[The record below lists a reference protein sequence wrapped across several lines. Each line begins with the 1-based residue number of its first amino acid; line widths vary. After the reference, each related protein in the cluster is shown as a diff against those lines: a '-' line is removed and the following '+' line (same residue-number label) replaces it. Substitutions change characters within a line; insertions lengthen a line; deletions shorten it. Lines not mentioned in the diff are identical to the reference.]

1 MRKVLAVIL
10 SLAMLLSVTACGAEQ
25 TAQANDADE
34 TYISASGTDTEDDEP
49 ESVTDDSDEGIA
61 ESDATEENPELDFPE
76 LDDAELLL
84 YVENTVYSDLIDQL
98 EDGEYF
104 VENVSATYISK
115 EYLEEVAY
123 NSQAN
128 IYFGYTLEE
137 LEDESQGTK
146 FVFTLGDDGTT
157 TVQAFEDYDDTYDQ
171 IVRNVAVGTGVIL
184 VCVTVSAV
192 SGGVGAPAVSM
203 IFAASAKTGTTV
215 AVSSGLFSGVAAGI
229 ITGIQTEDFDEA
241 IKAAELAASEGF
253 KWGAISGAVLGGA
266 SEAVGLYGATLNG
279 LTMNEAAIIQKESKW
294 PLEAIKA
301 LHSTAEYDI
310 YKAANLTPTL
320 LDDGTWIFLRSDID
334 WSLTDAYGR
343 TNIQRVQQYLAPIDS
358 TGKSYELHHIGQ
370 MADSPL
376 AVLSYTE
383 HHSST
388 TYSILHYAE
397 EGKDITDVAWA
408 AQKRSVWN
416 AILTL
421 AESGG

>member
-1 MRKVLAVIL
+1 MKKILAVIL
-10 SLAMLLSVTACGAEQ
+10 SLTMLLSACSVQQ
-25 TAQANDADE
+25 TQTVLADE
-34 TYISASGTDTEDDEP
+34 TSEASISETETGNEESAADTSGEDIVESEEDTKLQF
-49 ESVTDDSDEGIA
+49 SG
-61 ESDATEENPELDFPE
+61 
-76 LDDAELLL
+76 LDDTDLLL
-84 YVENTVYSDLIDQL
+84 YVENTVYSDLIEQL
-98 EDGEYF
+98 DSSDYF

-137 LEDESQGTK
+137 LEDEFQGTK
-146 FVFTLGDDGTT
+146 YVFTLGDDGTT
-157 TVQAFEDYDDTYDQ
+157 AVQAFEDYDDTYDQ
-171 IVRNVAVGTGVIL
+171 IIRNVVVGTGVIL
-184 VCVTVSAV
+184 VCVTVSV
-192 SGGVGAPAVSM
+192 ISGGVGASAVSM
-203 IFAASAKTGTTV
+203 VFAVSAKTGTIM
-215 AVSSGLFSGVAAGI
+215 ALKSAAFGGIIKGI
-229 ITGIQTEDFDEA
+229 ITGVQTEDFDEA

-266 SEAVGLYGATLNG
+266 SEAIGLYGATLNG

-334 WSLTDAYGR
+334 WNLTDAYGR

-408 AQKRSVWN
+408 TQKRSVWN

>member
-1 MRKVLAVIL
+1 MKRALAIIL
-10 SLAMLLSVTACGAEQ
+10 SLSMLLTACGVQQ
-25 TAQANDADE
+25 TTQSDESSEVYNAVSEDGKGNDEAATDD
-34 TYISASGTDTEDDEP
+34 SGGDDVESLDSTEDD
-49 ESVTDDSDEGIA
+49 
-61 ESDATEENPELDFPE
+61 PELEFSE
-76 LDDAELLL
+76 LDDVELLR
-84 YVENTVYSDLIDQL
+84 YVENAVYSDLIDQL
-98 EDGEYF
+98 ASGEYL
-104 VENVSATYISK
+104 VENVTATYISK

-137 LEDESQGTK
+137 LENEFQGTK
-146 FVFTLGDDGTT
+146 YIFTLGDDGTT
-157 TVQAFEDYDDTYDQ
+157 IVQAFEDYDDTYDQ
-171 IVRNVAVGTGVIL
+171 IVRNVVVGTGVIL

-215 AVSSGLFSGVAAGI
+215 ALSSGLFSGVAAGI
-229 ITGIQTEDFDEA
+229 ITGTQTGDFDET

-266 SEAVGLYGATLNG
+266 SEAIGLYGVTLNG
-279 LTMNEAAIIQKESKW
+279 LTMNEAALIQKESKW

-301 LHSTAEYDI
+301 LHSTDEYDI
-310 YKAANLTPTL
+310 YKTINLIPTQ

-334 WSLTDAYGR
+334 WNLTDAYGR
-343 TNIQRVQQYLAPIDS
+343 TNIQRVQQCLAPIDS
-358 TGKSYELHHIGQ
+358 TGNSYELHHIGQ

-397 EGKDITDVAWA
+397 EGKDITDAAWA
-408 AQKRSVWN
+408 AQKHSVWD
-416 AILTL
+416 AILAL
-421 AESGG
+421 AEIES

>member
-1 MRKVLAVIL
+1 MKRILAVIL
-10 SLAMLLSVTACGAEQ
+10 SLTMLLSACSVQQTQ
-25 TAQANDADE
+25 TALADE
-34 TYISASGTDTEDDEP
+34 TSEAPISESETENVESATDTSGEDITD
-49 ESVTDDSDEGIA
+49 SVE
-61 ESDATEENPELDFPE
+61 ATEPQFSG
-76 LDDAELLL
+76 LDDTNLLL

-98 EDGEYF
+98 DSSDYF

-128 IYFGYTLEE
+128 IYFGYTLDE
-137 LEDESQGTK
+137 LEDEFQGTK
-146 FVFTLGDDGTT
+146 YVFTLGDDGTT
-157 TVQAFEDYDDTYDQ
+157 AVQAFEDYDDTYDQ

-184 VCVTVSAV
+184 VCVTVSVV

-215 AVSSGLFSGVAAGI
+215 AASSGLFSGVAAGI

-334 WSLTDAYGR
+334 WNLTDAYGR
-343 TNIQRVQQYLAPIDS
+343 TNIQRVQQYLAPINS

-416 AILTL
+416 VILTL

>member
-1 MRKVLAVIL
+1 MKRILAVIL
-10 SLAMLLSVTACGAEQ
+10 SLTMLLSACSVQQTQ
-25 TAQANDADE
+25 TALADE
-34 TYISASGTDTEDDEP
+34 TSEAPISESETENVESATDTSGEDITD
-49 ESVTDDSDEGIA
+49 SVE
-61 ESDATEENPELDFPE
+61 ATEPQFSG
-76 LDDAELLL
+76 LDDTNLLL

-98 EDGEYF
+98 DSSDYF

-128 IYFGYTLEE
+128 IYFGYTLDE
-137 LEDESQGTK
+137 LEDEFQGTK
-146 FVFTLGDDGTT
+146 YVFTLGDDGTT
-157 TVQAFEDYDDTYDQ
+157 AVQAFEDHDDTYDQ
-171 IVRNVAVGTGVIL
+171 IVHNVAVGTGVIL
-184 VCVTVSAV
+184 VCVTVSVV

-215 AVSSGLFSGVAAGI
+215 AASSGLFSGVAAGI

-334 WSLTDAYGR
+334 WNLTDAYGR
-343 TNIQRVQQYLAPIDS
+343 TNIQRVQQYLAPINS

-416 AILTL
+416 VILTL